1 MPLAANV
8 NVNVSEPYCL
18 SVLAGSSSYD
28 LHFVASQDCIS
39 HHHIPLQM
47 PIIRSVGSKT
57 EGAYGQLIIGATWQ
71 LTMACAFTAASCL
84 HLVSLH
90 PNPNANH
97 EVTTAKGASLLA
109 TGVPLITK
117 RAVWVHC
124 DDLHFLYLGSNATYQ
139 VRRTKQRP
147 RSTKRSGVNCY
158 DLQ

>member
-1 MPLAANV
+1 MTCIYSAQTVQCACKCQFLGQQANTAS
-8 NVNVSEPYCL
+8 VSWQVQVLMTCIL
-18 SVLAGSSSYD
+18 SHLKT
-28 LHFVASQDCIS
+28 ASVS
-39 HHHIPLQM
+39 
-47 PIIRSVGSKT
+47 SKT

-90 PNPNANH
+90 PNPNANR

-124 DDLHFLYLGSNATYQ
+124 DDLHFFCHTAIVSWFKCH
-139 VRRTKQRP
+139 V
-147 RSTKRSGVNCY
+147 SGQE
-158 DLQ
+158 D